1 MDDPLCEALSKA
13 CGECHLAGGCCF
25 EARPPL
31 SQKRIDILVANGV
44 SPDAI
49 EFEGYKRLKLRAD
62 GFCILFKDGRCSVHS
77 IKPETCVAGPFTFD
91 MLGTTLR
98 IFLKRE
104 SICPMVRIL
113 KADKLAY
120 DRMFEVSKE
129 MILDLVRALPTTELE
144 EILKIEEPETD
155 LVAEISFEEWKPCP
169 EKCKRH

>member
-1 MDDPLCEALSKA
+1 MEDSLCEALSKA

-49 EFEGYKRLKLRAD
+49 EFAGYKRLKLRPD
-62 GFCILFKDGRCSVHS
+62 GFCILFKDGRCAVHS

-91 MLGTTLR
+91 VLSSTLR
-98 IFLKRE
+98 IFLKKE

-113 KADKLAY
+113 KADRKAY
-120 DRMFEVSKE
+120 DEMFEKSTE
-129 MILDLVRALPTTELE
+129 MIIDLVRALPTSELE
-144 EILKIEEPETD
+144 EIMKIEEPETD
-155 LVAEISFEEWKPCP
+155 LVAEISLEDCEPCP
-169 EKCKRH
+169 EECKRH